1 MTSVV
6 GGRTAL
12 VTGAGRG
19 LGRAMARALDAA
31 GARLILVGRTEA
43 TLDQTADL
51 LRGSAGQRVC
61 VADVADPEAVSAL
74 AAELNAEGISILVN
88 NAGIGGPVK
97 LLPQVEPA
105 EWDQVFA
112 SNVRSIYLMC
122 RAFVPPMVAAGAGD
136 VVNIAS
142 VSGKRPLVRRTPY
155 TASKMAVIGL
165 TRTLAAEVGEHGVRV
180 NTLSPGYVRGPRMER
195 NFRLQAESTGV
206 SAEEIEAAFVARTAL
221 RRMVT
226 EEEVGSALLAMLS
239 MTALSG
245 ADIDLSAGIV
255 AP

>member
-1 MTSVV
+1 
-6 GGRTAL
+6 
-12 VTGAGRG
+12 VTGAGAG
-19 LGRAMARALDAA
+19 LGRAMARALDSA

-43 TLDQTADL
+43 TLAQTAGL
-51 LRGSAGQRVC
+51 LDGTAGRRVC
-61 VADVADPEAVSAL
+61 VADVTDPEAVSAL
-74 AAELNAEGISILVN
+74 GADLSAEGISILVN

-97 LLPQVEPA
+97 LLQEIEPA

-122 RAFVPPMVAAGAGD
+122 RAFVPPMIAAGAGD
-136 VVNIAS
+136 VINISS

-180 NTLSPGYVRGPRMER
+180 NSLSPGYVRGPRMER
-195 NFRLQAESTGV
+195 NFRLQAKSTGV
-206 SAEEIEAAFVARTAL
+206 PVEEIEAAFVARTAL

-245 ADIDLSAGIV
+245 ADVDLSAGIV

>member
-1 MTSVV
+1 VTSVV
-6 GGRTAL
+6 SGRTAL

-19 LGRAMARALDAA
+19 LGRAMARALDSADV
-31 GARLILVGRTEA
+31 RLILVGRTEA
-43 TLDQTADL
+43 TLAQTADL
-51 LRGSAGQRVC
+51 LDSSAGQRVC
-61 VADVADPEAVSAL
+61 VTDVTDPEAVSAL
-74 AAELNAEGISILVN
+74 AAELTGESISILVN

-97 LLPQVEPA
+97 VLPEVEPA

-122 RAFVPPMVAAGAGD
+122 RAFVPPMVAAGTGD
-136 VVNIAS
+136 VINIAS
-142 VSGKRPLVRRTPY
+142 VSGKRPLVQRTPY
-155 TASKMAVIGL
+155 AASKMAVIGL

-180 NTLSPGYVRGPRMER
+180 NSLSPGYVRGPRMER
-195 NFRLQAESTGV
+195 NFRLQAESSGV
-206 SAEEIEAAFVARTAL
+206 PAEEIEAAFVARTAL
-221 RRMVT
+221 RRMMT
-226 EEEVGSALLAMLS
+226 EEEVGNALLGMLS